1 MRKENRNKLHKQ
13 ILETVLQLPNN
24 KLFYQESG
32 SHYINNQGELGEKCS
47 LKDLAKI
54 LRKAFGYDVPIT
66 DIKVALQSLKIDNNY
81 YGKLL
86 KSLDKNK

>member
-1 MRKENRNKLHKQ
+1 MRKDNRHKLHKQ

-32 SHYINNQGELGEKCS
+32 SYYINNQGELGEKCS
-47 LKDLAKI
+47 LEDLARI
-54 LRKAFGYDVPIT
+54 LRKAFGYNIST
-66 DIKVALQSLKIDNNY
+66 ADIKVALQSLKIDSNY

-86 KSLDKNK
+86 KNA